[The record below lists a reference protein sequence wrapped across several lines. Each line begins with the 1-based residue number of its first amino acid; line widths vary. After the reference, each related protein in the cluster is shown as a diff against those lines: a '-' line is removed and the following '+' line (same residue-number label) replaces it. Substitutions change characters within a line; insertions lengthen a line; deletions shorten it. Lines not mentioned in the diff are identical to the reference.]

1 MTLQVIGVP
10 GLPRIAPGD
19 DLAALIAGAAAP
31 ATWPDGTRGLADGDV
46 VVVTSKVV
54 AKAEGRIE
62 RADRRDDLVLRES
75 VRVIAT
81 KRTPR
86 GDTRIVQTAHGLV
99 LAAAGIDAS
108 NTDPGTVVLLPV
120 DPDASAARL
129 RRELHEHTG
138 SHIGVVVTDTM
149 GRPWRMGLTDVAIG
163 VAGLRPL
170 DDHTGRPDAHGRTLE
185 MTVIAIADE
194 IAAAAD
200 LVKGKVDEVP
210 VAIVRGMDAHV
221 TPEDGPGA
229 AALIRP
235 LDEDLFTLGT
245 AEAVA
250 LGRATAPASRRTIRH
265 FTDDPVAAAPVERA
279 IAAAATAPAP
289 HHTVPWRFAVLEPG
303 ERRSALL
310 DAMAARWRTD
320 LRADGLA
327 ADEIERR
334 VARGDLLR
342 IAPIVIVP
350 FVDLAAGAH
359 DYPDARRSAAERDM
373 FLVSG
378 GAAVQSLMIA
388 LAAEDL
394 GSAWISSTMF
404 CADVVRDELGLGQM
418 LLPLGAIAVGHPAE
432 RPADRGPRPIDDLLL
447 SRTDTP
453 S

>member
-1 MTLQVIGVP
+1 MTLQVVGVP

-19 DLAALIAGAAAP
+19 DLAALIAEGAAQVA
-31 ATWPDGTRGLADGDV
+31 WPDGTIGLTDGDIV
-46 VVVTSKVV
+46 VITSKVV

-62 RADRRDDLVLRES
+62 QAASRDDLVLRES

-86 GDTRIVQTAHGLV
+86 GETRIVQTAHGLV

-129 RRELHEHTG
+129 RSELQQRTG
-138 SHIGVVVTDTM
+138 ARIAVVITDTM

-163 VAGLRPL
+163 VAGLQPL
-170 DDHTGRPDAHGRTLE
+170 DDHTGRVDAHGRTLE

-210 VAIVRGMDAHV
+210 VGIVRGMGAYATDA
-221 TPEDGPGA
+221 DGPGA
-229 AALIRP
+229 TALIRP
-235 LDEDLFTLGT
+235 IDEDLFTLGT
-245 AEAVA
+245 EEAIA

-265 FTDDPVAAAPVERA
+265 FTDAPVPADAVDRA
-279 IAAAATAPAP
+279 IAAAVTAPAP

-303 ERRSALL
+303 DRRTTLL
-310 DAMAARWRTD
+310 DAMAGRWRAD
-320 LRADGLA
+320 LRADGISP
-327 ADEIERR
+327 DEIERR
-334 VARGDLLR
+334 VSRGDLLR
-342 IAPIVIVP
+342 TAPIVIVP

-359 DYPDARRSAAERDM
+359 QYPDAIRSAAEREM

-388 LAAEDL
+388 LAADGL

-404 CADVVRDELGLGQM
+404 CAAVARDALGLAPSMQ
-418 LLPLGAIAVGHPAE
+418 PLGAIAIGHPAE
-432 RPADRGPRPIDDLLL
+432 RPTARAPRPNDDLLL
-447 SRTDTP
+447 
-453 S
+453 